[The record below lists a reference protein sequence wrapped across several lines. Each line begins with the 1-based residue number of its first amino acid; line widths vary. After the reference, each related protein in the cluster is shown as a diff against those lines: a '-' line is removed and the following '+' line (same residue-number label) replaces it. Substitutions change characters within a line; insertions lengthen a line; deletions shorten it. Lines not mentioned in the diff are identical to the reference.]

1 MQPVPIVLSFVQA
14 AVLLNAKQA
23 QLLSVSISP
32 DLGLTTVEVQID
44 ERGVT
49 FSDAQG
55 LLWAAIETINDSET
69 ACFVVEDGDAHK
81 IQAFSDT
88 TNRFCSLM
96 PTSGAPTLLL
106 AGFPMHR
113 IKGTDPRRD
122 TLSKIKAVAP
132 VTGRVLDTTTGLG
145 YTAIEASK
153 TADEVITVELD
164 PAVLEVARQNP
175 WSRALFDNPKIQQVI
190 GDSSEVISTFEDGT
204 FNRIIHDPPTLALGG
219 DLYSGEFYKELC
231 RVLRRGGRLFHY
243 IGDLDSQHGK
253 RVSKGAIRRL
263 QEAGFANVRPFP
275 AAFGLVAQKK

>member
-1 MQPVPIVLSFVQA
+1 MRAVLSHIQA
-14 AVLLNAKQA
+14 GVLLKAQQA
-23 QLLSVSISP
+23 QQSTVMISL
-32 DLGLTTVEVQID
+32 DLGLTVVEVRID
-44 ERGVT
+44 ASGIT
-49 FSDAQG
+49 FPDNEP
-55 LLWAAIETINDSET
+55 LPWKVIEKINDSDT
-69 ACFVVEDGDAHK
+69 ACFVIENGDAHK

-113 IKGTDPRRD
+113 IKGTDPHRD
-122 TLSKIKAVAP
+122 TLSKIKAFAP

-153 TADEVITVELD
+153 TADQVITVELD

-175 WSRALFDNPKIQQVI
+175 WSRALFDNPKIRQMI
-190 GDSSEVISTFEDGT
+190 GDSAEVITTFEDGT

-219 DLYSGEFYKELC
+219 DLYSGEFYRELC

-243 IGDLDSQHGK
+243 IGDLDSPHGK

-263 QEAGFANVRPFP
+263 QDAGFTNVRPFP